1 VKPKRPLLQADDLEA
16 IEAISITSSTSKVI
30 DQEARNR
37 DSLESLSSRRQVWLF
52 ISSVICRDAC
62 QNKDGNFS
70 MAVEIKVQKRKASL
84 KVYGLSAS
92 FRTDG
97 LLVNALLAIVL
108 RS

>member
-1 VKPKRPLLQADDLEA
+1 
-16 IEAISITSSTSKVI
+16 
-30 DQEARNR
+30 
-37 DSLESLSSRRQVWLF
+37 
-52 ISSVICRDAC
+52 
-62 QNKDGNFS
+62 
-70 MAVEIKVQKRKASL
+70 MAVEIKVQERKSSL